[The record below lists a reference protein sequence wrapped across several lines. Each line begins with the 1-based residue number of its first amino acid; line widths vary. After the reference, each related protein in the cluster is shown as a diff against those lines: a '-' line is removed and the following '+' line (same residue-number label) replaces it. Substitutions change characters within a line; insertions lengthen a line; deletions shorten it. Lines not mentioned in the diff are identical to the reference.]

1 MKNIGLIIATLSLVV
16 IAYSDFRFKVIPSLS
31 LAALIIGFSIYLPV
45 QSWWVKLALVS
56 IISLIILV
64 LNLTLIKLDKTKI
77 QTGDVKII
85 IILAWFFNFQNL
97 LITLLVGSGLGV
109 LLNLNSKSNK
119 VALGGLLALAAMVII
134 HVKL

>member
-1 MKNIGLIIATLSLVV
+1 MKYIGSIITTLSLVSIIV
-16 IAYSDFRFKVIPSLS
+16 TDFKNRQVLNLS
-31 LAALIIGFSIYLPV
+31 LVFLVVGFSIYLPMPN
-45 QSWWVKLALVS
+45 WLVS
-56 IISLIILV
+56 GASVLIIGSIILM
-64 LNLTLIKLDKTKI
+64 LNLILIKLKKTKI

-109 LLNLNSKSNK
+109 LLSLNSKSNK

>member
-1 MKNIGLIIATLSLVV
+1 MKNIGLIITTLSLISIIVT
-16 IAYSDFRFKVIPSLS
+16 DFKNRQVLNLS
-31 LAALIIGFSIYLPV
+31 LVFLVVGFSIYLPMPN
-45 QSWWVKLALVS
+45 WLVS
-56 IISLIILV
+56 GASALIIGSIILM
-64 LNLTLIKLDKTKI
+64 LNLILIKLKKTKI

-109 LLNLNSKSNK
+109 LLSLSLKSKK
-119 VALGGLLALAAMVII
+119 VAFGGLLALAAMVII

>member
-1 MKNIGLIIATLSLVV
+1 
-16 IAYSDFRFKVIPSLS
+16 
-31 LAALIIGFSIYLPV
+31 LIIGFSIYLPV

>member
-1 MKNIGLIIATLSLVV
+1 MKNIGLIITTLSLISIIVT
-16 IAYSDFRFKVIPSLS
+16 DFKNRQVLNLS
-31 LAALIIGFSIYLPV
+31 LVFLVVGFSIYLPMPN
-45 QSWWVKLALVS
+45 WLVS
-56 IISLIILV
+56 GASALIIGSIILM
-64 LNLTLIKLDKTKI
+64 LNLILIKLKKTKI

-109 LLNLNSKSNK
+109 LLSLNSKSNK

>member
-1 MKNIGLIIATLSLVV
+1 MKYIGSIITTLSLISIIVT
-16 IAYSDFRFKVIPSLS
+16 DFKNRQVLNLS
-31 LAALIIGFSIYLPV
+31 LVFLVVGFSIYLPMPN
-45 QSWWVKLALVS
+45 WLVS
-56 IISLIILV
+56 GASALIIGSIILM
-64 LNLTLIKLDKTKI
+64 LNLILIKLKKTKI

-109 LLNLNSKSNK
+109 LLSLSLKSKK
-119 VALGGLLALAAMVII
+119 VAFGGLLALAAMVII

>member
-109 LLNLNSKSNK
+109 LLSLSLKSKK
-119 VALGGLLALAAMVII
+119 VAFGGLLALAAMVII